1 MATDVYKLLREADWD
16 SISVELVAYAAF
28 LAANLSWRTGDSPD
42 PEARPSPD
50 QLARNLNIAMGLNPV
65 DIAQEAI
72 KRVLDGRRKW
82 DPSRGPLMPYLKA
95 VVDSLVSHLAES
107 KDNQLQRR
115 VPQGDEEQEELW
127 DRSEF
132 RAPLNDPNNLRAS
145 QGAQPPAPDEAL
157 VEQQADRRIAGLFE
171 AIRDNPTLEE
181 LVEAIM
187 EVGPKPADIADYLHV
202 TVSEVNNRLKR
213 LRRLAL
219 KRASRDD
226 SRQRE

>member
-1 MATDVYKLLREADWD
+1 VANDVYKLLREADWD
-16 SISVELVAYAAF
+16 TISVELVAYAAF

-42 PEARPSPD
+42 PETKPSPN
-50 QLARNLNIAMGLNPV
+50 QLARNLNIAMGLNPI

-82 DPSRGPLMPYLKA
+82 DPSRGPLMPYMKA

-115 VPQGDEEQEELW
+115 VPQGDEEQEDLW
-127 DRSEF
+127 DQSEF
-132 RAPLNDPNNLRAS
+132 RAPLNDPNNLRDS
-145 QGAQPPAPDEAL
+145 QGAQPVAPDEAL
-157 VEQQADRRIAGLFE
+157 VEQQADRRIAEVFE
-171 AIRDNPTLEE
+171 AIRDNPTLEK

-187 EVGPKPADIADYLHV
+187 EVGPKPADIAEYLHV

-219 KRASRDD
+219 KRTGRGESG
-226 SRQRE
+226 QRE